1 MNDCLVVLQARMD
14 SVRLPGKMMLPIM
27 GFPLIEFIIRRI
39 KPLEKHGAKFFL
51 ATSKSKSN
59 YPLIKIAKQYQIGVY
74 SGDENDVFSR
84 FYEIKKM
91 NPNIKYFVR
100 ICGDNPFVDPKL
112 ILELYDFHKLSK
124 NDYSWN
130 NVPRD
135 IFNWPDGFGAEIF
148 SSKSLEIS
156 SKLNLSNDEKEHVTE
171 CFYKRKIFKSGSYN
185 PNFQYLLN
193 KKIDIDSIKDYN
205 KILKLIGDKNLTLDL
220 STSDILKL
228 ISDD

>member
-1 MNDCLVVLQARMD
+1 
-14 SVRLPGKMMLPIM
+14 
-27 GFPLIEFIIRRI
+27 
-39 KPLEKHGAKFFL
+39 
-51 ATSKSKSN
+51 
-59 YPLIKIAKQYQIGVY
+59 
-74 SGDENDVFSR
+74 
-84 FYEIKKM
+84 M
-91 NPNIKYFVR
+91 NPDIKYFVR

-135 IFNWPDGFGAEIF
+135 TFNWPDGFGAEIF

-156 SKLNLSNDEKEHVTE
+156 SKLNLSNDEKEHVTK

-193 KKIDIDSIKDYN
+193 KKIDIDSKRDYN

-220 STSDILKL
+220 STSEILKL